1 MAVLDARGVDLSIV
15 PDLRS
20 IPPQVRPGP
29 TTLR

>member
-1 MAVLDARGVDLSIV
+1 VLGARGVDLSIV
-15 PDLRS
+15 SDLQS